1 MEFSCRCHST
11 TGGITSSTLL
21 PFGLWAPG
29 STNWLVSG
37 TDRSAMNRQKAFLAG
52 SVILMFRFCFVL
64 LLFLLLPNLL

>member
-29 STNWLVSG
+29 I
-37 TDRSAMNRQKAFLAG
+37 TDTYLLEQWYILPYYCSAVTDDYSMYLCVQVFRSKSIAG
-52 SVILMFRFCFVL
+52 MQV
-64 LLFLLLPNLL
+64 